1 MTRIAHLSDLHFG
14 RVDPVVVDALRAE
27 IKGNPPDLVIISGD
41 FTQNAERSEFIEAR
55 AFVDSLGVRTF
66 SVPGNHDI
74 PPRNLV
80 ERFLNPY
87 GRYHRYI
94 STDREPMWCDD
105 TVAVIGLNT
114 ARRASLDWNWAHGR
128 ITKEQL
134 EMLEERLDRLP
145 ADRMRIIVAHHP
157 FITPDALPDTRLV
170 GRADEALSLFSRQN
184 VRLILAGHLHR
195 AYARIAPLKDMPS
208 VHVVQAGTAT
218 STRLR
223 NEPNA
228 YNRLVVADNR
238 IAMETR
244 AWSEAG
250 WRTHY
255 ESANILSKPTEEE
268 VVATAAPAP
277 ATEPAVSRG

>member
-1 MTRIAHLSDLHFG
+1 MTHIAHLSDLHFG
-14 RVDPVVVDALRAE
+14 RVDPVVVNALRAE
-27 IKGNPPDLVIISGD
+27 IKGDPPDLVIISGD
-41 FTQNAERSEFIEAR
+41 FTQNAERNEFIEAR
-55 AFVDSLGVRTF
+55 DFVDSLGVRTF

-195 AYARIAPLKDMPS
+195 AYARIAPLKDMPF
-208 VHVVQAGTAT
+208 VYVVQAGTAT

-228 YNRLVVADNR
+228 YNRLIIANGR

-255 ESANILSKPTEEE
+255 EAADILSKPMEEE
-268 VVATAAPAP
+268 VVATAFPAP
-277 ATEPAVSRG
+277 AIEPAASRV